1 MKLLAVLLALAL
13 AGCAHERVVI
23 ETVELKVP
31 VMVPCPAK
39 VPADFAR
46 PTKTDAKD
54 IFEAMKLA
62 LAEIE
67 LWEAWGVKAK
77 AAIEGCTGGK
87 QP

>member
-1 MKLLAVLLALAL
+1 MKPLAAIFVALAL

-31 VMVPCPAK
+31 VIIPCPAK

-46 PTKTDAKD
+46 PTKTAAPD

-87 QP
+87 S